1 MIKILITES
10 PEDRSSF
17 LRFLNR
23 MNINYLSLF
32 PDLEGAAKYCNMQL
46 EIDNY

>member
-1 MIKILITES
+1 MIKIYIIENHS
-10 PEDRSSF
+10 DRNDF

-32 PDLEGAAKYCNMQL
+32 PDLDGAAKHCNMRL